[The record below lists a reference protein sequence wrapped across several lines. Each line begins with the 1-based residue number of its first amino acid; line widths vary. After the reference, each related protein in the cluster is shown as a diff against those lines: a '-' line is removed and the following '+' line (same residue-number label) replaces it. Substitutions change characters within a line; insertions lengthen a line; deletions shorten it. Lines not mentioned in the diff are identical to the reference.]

1 MLDLDPAAH
10 LLISPPRNHVSPHT
24 KPGSVYFNHF
34 FHVDSRVF
42 LLKKNKKF
50 ESDYWSLDMTYSICA
65 NDDNTYTVTAET
77 EVITHTNDI
86 TIIILLIAGI
96 LKLRSC

>member
-1 MLDLDPAAH
+1 
-10 LLISPPRNHVSPHT
+10 
-24 KPGSVYFNHF
+24 
-34 FHVDSRVF
+34 
-42 LLKKNKKF
+42 
-50 ESDYWSLDMTYSICA
+50 MTYSICA